1 MEFESVD
8 MNVTEQCDMASNS
21 TSASSKA
28 IFIISIFEFLKAH
41 PWGYV
46 GFLIFLTI
54 WTVLALPVTPIEV
67 CAGYVFG
74 PIWGTLGSL
83 TGKTLGCLGALS
95 IGRLLGKS
103 RGWRVPEIL
112 DQYLHALRTK
122 PLRVRKSSSIQS
134 FHNVLMIMV

>member
-1 MEFESVD
+1 MEFESADV
-8 MNVTEQCDMASNS
+8 NVTGQCDGNS
-21 TSASSKA
+21 TCASSKA
-28 IFIISIFEFLKAH
+28 IIIISIFEFLKEH

-46 GFLIFLTI
+46 GFLFFLTV

-83 TGKTLGCLGALS
+83 FGKTLGCLGALS

-103 RGWRVPEIL
+103 RGWRVPAIL

-122 PLRVRKSSSIQS
+122 PLRVSIVPLTALQ
-134 FHNVLMIMV
+134 NLYYYKT